1 MKKQHRDDKYTLIL
15 PVLFGN
21 ERALSNELL
30 RLGFSKEAFSLI
42 DGRALVQ
49 VSGEEMPRALALLK
63 STQQVAEP
71 KASAMAT
78 PSILAS

>member
-42 DGRALVQ
+42 DGRALVS
-49 VSGEEMPRALALLK
+49 VSGEEMPRDLALLNL
-63 STQQVAEP
+63 SSRIAESVLIQLG
-71 KASAMAT
+71 AAT
-78 PSILAS
+78 V